1 MKNTGRTI
9 LCLLVAL
16 ALVLGGI
23 SWGARKGWQAEA
35 AQLQAQY
42 MAEGGLKNMLE
53 LRAADASNL
62 LKVAGRY
69 MGTQD
74 APYAAVASARDTLKS
89 ESASLPEKCKA
100 NQSLTQGV
108 NDLAQALSPIPA
120 FQASVRDQNYLTSLR
135 EALLSYNETA
145 VAQSYNEAAADYN
158 QRKRESPS
166 GLAAGFL
173 GIEDA
178 PLFAAP

>member
-1 MKNTGRTI
+1 
-9 LCLLVAL
+9 
-16 ALVLGGI
+16 
-23 SWGARKGWQAEA
+23 
-35 AQLQAQY
+35 

-89 ESASLPEKCKA
+89 ENASLPEKCKA

-108 NDLAQALSPIPA
+108 NDLAQALSPITA